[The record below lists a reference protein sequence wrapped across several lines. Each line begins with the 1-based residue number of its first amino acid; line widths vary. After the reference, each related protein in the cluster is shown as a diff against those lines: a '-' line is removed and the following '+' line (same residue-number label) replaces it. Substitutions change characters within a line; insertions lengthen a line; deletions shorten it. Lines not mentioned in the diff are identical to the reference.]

1 MSNREPT
8 PRAAGIASALERNHA
23 FAAAG
28 GHEGAVVFPTLR
40 LMVTPVRRAD
50 RRG

>member
-8 PRAAGIASALERNHA
+8 LHAANIASALERNRA

-28 GHEGAVVFPTLR
+28 GHEGAVVFP
-40 LMVTPVRRAD
+40 PCACW
-50 RRG
+50 